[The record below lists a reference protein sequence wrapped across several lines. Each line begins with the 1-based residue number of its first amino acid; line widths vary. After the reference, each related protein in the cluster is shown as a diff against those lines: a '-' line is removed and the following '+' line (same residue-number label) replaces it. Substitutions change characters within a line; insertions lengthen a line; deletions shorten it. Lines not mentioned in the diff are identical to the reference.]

1 MPVTSTNRA
10 IETGQL
16 NYDGPGLARFGAMA
30 NPLAR
35 LAWGLAAA
43 TLALNALAYS
53 ADLFRVTR
61 FDLLVHAVTAA
72 ALTLLLAAHMRGVLP
87 GIWRPASYIAVLVA
101 MGVALGA
108 AWEVGEWVYDRFTA
122 SNTIRGKTDTITDLV
137 ADAVGAMLAALLALS
152 IERRHVKVSGP
163 RL

>member
-1 MPVTSTNRA
+1 
-10 IETGQL
+10 
-16 NYDGPGLARFGAMA
+16 LAG
-30 NPLAR
+30 
-35 LAWGLAAA
+35 A
-43 TLALNALAYS
+43 TLALNAIAYS

-72 ALTLLLAAHMRGVLP
+72 ALTLLFAAHMRSVLP

-122 SNTIRGKTDTITDLV
+122 ANTIRGKTDTITDLV

-152 IERRHVKVSGP
+152 IERRHVKVAGP
-163 RL
+163 QL